1 MPNKPDK
8 YGIKFWVIVDVNSKY
23 VSNII
28 PHLGAQEKNERGGVP
43 LAESVVMKLA
53 QHVTGKK
60 YNITCDN
67 FFTSLQLAKRLAN
80 EKISIVETMRK
91 NRRELS
97 KETTEAEN
105 RGLHSSQ

>member
-23 VSNII
+23 VFNII
-28 PHLGAQEKNERGGVP
+28 PYLGAQEKDERGSVP

-60 YNITCDN
+60 YITCDN

-80 EKISIVETMRK
+80 EKISIVGTMRK
-91 NRRELS
+91 NQRELS
-97 KETTEAEN
+97 KEITEAEN
-105 RGLHSSQ
+105 GGLHSSQ